1 MTIKDIND
9 CEGVGSKQIKK
20 KKKKKKEREEGE
32 RMREY
37 D

>member
-20 KKKKKKEREEGE
+20 KKKRKKKRKGGRGENEGI
-32 RMREY
+32 
-37 D
+37 

>member
-20 KKKKKKEREEGE
+20 KKKKKKKKGRKGRE
-32 RMREY
+32 
-37 D
+37 